1 MTANVFTHT
10 LTFKIPFENEKQAS
24 IACKTL
30 SPDPILKPTELNV
43 NYSNIENNLIIKFNG
58 VSDRVIRVAAN
69 NVMEN
74 LKTVVECFEEF

>member
-1 MTANVFTHT
+1 M
-10 LTFKIPFENEKQAS
+10 
-24 IACKTL
+24 

>member
-1 MTANVFTHT
+1 M
-10 LTFKIPFENEKQAS
+10 
-24 IACKTL
+24 

-74 LKTVVECFEEF
+74 LKTVVECFEEFWKLLVIPLSSLFSFLFFFSAFP